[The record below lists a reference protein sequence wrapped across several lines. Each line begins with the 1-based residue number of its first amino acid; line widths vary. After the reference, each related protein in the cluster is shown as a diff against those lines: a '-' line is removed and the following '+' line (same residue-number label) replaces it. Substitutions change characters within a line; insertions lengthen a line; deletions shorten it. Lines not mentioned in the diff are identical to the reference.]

1 MRTQRW
7 ISHRDTELLI
17 INGVTERIIGCAIE
31 VHRELRAGLFE
42 SIYRAALAIEFQS
55 SGIAFKREWR
65 LPAIYKGKPLGNYRV
80 DFIVEDCVVVE
91 VKAVEKMHPVFETQI
106 LTYLRLTGH
115 RVGLLINFNSRLLR
129 DGLKRFIL

>member
-1 MRTQRW
+1 MCWRRSRWSRAGSATARCARFSGSEVTDEREDTEMDQPQR
-7 ISHRDTELLI
+7 HRDTELLI

-55 SGIAFKREWR
+55 CGIAFKREWR

-91 VKAVEKMHPVFETQI
+91 VKAVEKMHPVF
-106 LTYLRLTGH
+106 
-115 RVGLLINFNSRLLR
+115 
-129 DGLKRFIL
+129 